1 MMKFEDFVGA
11 LNAKGS
17 LLSPSAVA
25 TIAKNGVLPL
35 ENVATVARQDSDG
48 AYKGIAAASKFVLGS
63 TSLAHLNGVVLPLV
77 NVVKLAIERTT
88 QDFTVYEGLRSIEQ
102 QRKNMA
108 RGVSKTMDSMHLKQ
122 SDGYGHAVDLVPW
135 IQGHPVWDW
144 DGCWKIAAAM
154 TIAATELHCADKIRW
169 GGAWDKRLSDFAGN
183 FDALKAATHDYSVRH
198 AGPDFLD
205 GPHFE
210 WRS

>member
-11 LNAKGS
+11 LNARGH
-17 LLSPSAVA
+17 LVSPAVVA
-25 TIAKNGVLPL
+25 TIAKNGVLPM
-35 ENVATVARQDSDG
+35 ETVATVARQDSDSASNNMKMG
-48 AYKGIAAASKFVLGS
+48 ASTYALGL
-63 TSLAHLNGVVLPLV
+63 TSLTNLNGVVLPLV

-144 DGCWKIAAAM
+144 DGCWN
-154 TIAATELHCADKIRW
+154 R
-169 GGAWDKRLSDFAGN
+169 
-183 FDALKAATHDYSVRH
+183 
-198 AGPDFLD
+198 
-205 GPHFE
+205 
-210 WRS
+210 